1 MRIIFIGHSGWDYPH
16 TRVRCY
22 GFAEALKKR
31 GFDTEVLSFKD
42 HLNHP
47 FSEEDMYARLRDR
60 DKRSLVYQAIRKLYP
75 SRNDLFVVQK
85 AHFHAAAPWI
95 LSKYFGAKYLFD
107 YDDYDIPLSNFF
119 ARGRW
124 NRLFFGSKD
133 WEEITHNLASRAE
146 GCIVSSHAL
155 EEYLA
160 PYNSKIVR
168 VETGTDLGSFYPPRE
183 GREAR
188 GETKPLTF
196 LWNGIVWGDEIV
208 QCVNLAIES
217 FAKVH
222 SLFPNTRLLIVG
234 GGFQWQR
241 VVDETLAKYED
252 VPITFRGWMPPEAM
266 PSILREA
273 DVGLLP
279 FSVDNLWFRSKSPT
293 KLFEYMASGLAVVA
307 WNLGEVK
314 YVIEDGV
321 NGFLSNDRDEMI
333 HSMTQIAKDKELR
346 HKLSTNAR
354 QTIEERYSHEVLG
367 EKLADFVEGF
377 VNKS

>member
-1 MRIIFIGHSGWDYPH
+1 MKIIFIGHSGWDYPH

-31 GFDTEVLSFKD
+31 GFDAEVLSFKD
-42 HLNHP
+42 HLNHK

-60 DKRSLVYQAIRKLYP
+60 DKISLVIEAVRKLRP
-75 SRNDLFVVQK
+75 HRKDLFVVQK
-85 AHFHAAAPWI
+85 AHFHAAAPW
-95 LSKYFGAKYLFD
+95 LMSKWFGSRFLFD
-107 YDDYDIPLSNFF
+107 YDDYDVPLSNFF

-133 WEEITHNLASRAE
+133 WEQITLNLAKRAE

-155 EEYLA
+155 EEYLGPHNA
-160 PYNSKIVR
+160 NIVR
-168 VETGTDLGSFYPPRE
+168 VETGTDVASFYPPRE
-183 GREAR
+183 GRDDR
-188 GETKPLTF
+188 GATKPLTF
-196 LWNGIVWGDEIV
+196 LWNGIVWGEEIV
-208 QCVNLAIES
+208 KCVNLAIES

-222 SLFPNTRLLIVG
+222 SYYPNTRLLIVG

-241 VVDETLAKYED
+241 VVDETLANHPD

-293 KLFEYMASGLAVVA
+293 KLFEYMASGLSVVA

-321 NGFLSNDRDEMI
+321 NGFLADDAEEMTNA
-333 HSMTQIAKDKELR
+333 MMKIAKDKELR
-346 HKLSTNAR
+346 DSFSANAR
-354 QTIEERYSHEVLG
+354 RTVEERYSHEVLG
-367 EKLADFVEGF
+367 ERLSQFIERFVTA
-377 VNKS
+377 